1 MTGITEEEGTG
12 ARNNNEDKY
21 QEEEREG
28 FQMVEEEIHQK
39 DKVHITRARNG
50 ATRGN
55 PAGGNNSSRP
65 FQKSR

>member
-28 FQMVEEEIHQK
+28 FQMVEEEIYQK
-39 DKVHITRARNG
+39 DKVHITRAQNG
-50 ATRGN
+50 ATR
-55 PAGGNNSSRP
+55 
-65 FQKSR
+65 